1 MFEEFQLQS
10 SDADQALLKVNIS
23 ENQEDFVFLHCVN
36 FFFFVSRYFH
46 LLCGNVGFQLST
58 SGRSV
63 PMLWSKRRQLRRGVV
78 FRQQDAVNA
87 TTTGAQQ
94 NHHKSPHPKGKK
106 NTVDQQ
112 LSVKSS
118 SQLNNLLCVQINEVK
133 LPTLLQKEK
142 TSLPSFLPSFLPSL
156 FSCSCQTIQTR
167 ADRKKKWNFCKGRPA
182 AAPPDLHQRSGG
194 GQVNLLVTLTASCC

>member
-23 ENQEDFVFLHCVN
+23 EKQEDFGSFFSFCEVLLLRLQILPSTLWERRISTLYLWKKCVDALEQTKAAEERSR
-36 FFFFVSRYFH
+36 VS
-46 LLCGNVGFQLST
+46 T
-58 SGRSV
+58 AGRSECNHHQKSAKSSQKST
-63 PMLWSKRRQLRRGVV
+63 SKRRK
-78 FRQQDAVNA
+78 
-87 TTTGAQQ
+87 T
-94 NHHKSPHPKGKK
+94 
-106 NTVDQQ
+106 TVDQQ

-167 ADRKKKWNFCKGRPA
+167 ANRKKKWNFCKGRPA
-182 AAPPDLHQRSGG
+182 AAPTPRPPPKVRKGS
-194 GQVNLLVTLTASCC
+194 S